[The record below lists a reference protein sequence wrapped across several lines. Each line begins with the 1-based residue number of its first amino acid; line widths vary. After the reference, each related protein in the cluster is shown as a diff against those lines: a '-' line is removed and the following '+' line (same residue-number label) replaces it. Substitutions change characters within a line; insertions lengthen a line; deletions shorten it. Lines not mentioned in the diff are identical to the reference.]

1 MKNLRSVS
9 KQKIIRMIRQM
20 ETAIKKNCYDCM
32 AGQKRLDCKDK
43 KCNLYSYRPW
53 VEVAVKSDSNKNN
66 QFRSLIKKNKAI

>member
-1 MKNLRSVS
+1 
-9 KQKIIRMIRQM
+9 
-20 ETAIKKNCYDCM
+20 M

-66 QFRSLIKKNKAI
+66 QFRSLTKKNKAI